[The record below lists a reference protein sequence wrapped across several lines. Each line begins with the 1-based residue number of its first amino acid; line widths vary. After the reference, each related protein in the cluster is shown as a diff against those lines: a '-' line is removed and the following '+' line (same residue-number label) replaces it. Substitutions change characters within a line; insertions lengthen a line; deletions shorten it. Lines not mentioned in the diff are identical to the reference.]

1 MMARIMHRVFLP
13 LALSG
18 SLLALWQPGLFS
30 WARACIPWL
39 LGVIMFGMGMT
50 LAGRDFRRVFGM
62 PGIVLTGLAAQFV
75 IMPLLAIGLSM
86 IFGFEE
92 ALLVGM
98 VLVGCSPGGTASNVI
113 AYLGGANVA
122 LSVTLTACATLL
134 APLLTPALVRFY
146 AGASID
152 VPFWP
157 MVLSVA
163 RIVLLPVLCG
173 IALRGWFGARLGPVL
188 RVFPG
193 IAMVAIVFV
202 IAIVMALNRATVVEL
217 PTVLIAAVAIHNCLG
232 LVLGY
237 VSGWIAG
244 AGERE
249 RRTIAIEVGMQ
260 NSGLA
265 VALASQ
271 FFVPLSALPG
281 ALFSLWH
288 NVSGIVLASW
298 WRRRSTPVQDV
309 PS

>member
-122 LSVTLTACATLL
+122 LFTPTAFAAANPDEPEAWHMVASRERVEFTKRDFFKPRAWVFPRSDFEVDGRLP
-134 APLLTPALVRFY
+134 APAL
-146 AGASID
+146 
-152 VPFWP
+152 
-157 MVLSVA
+157 
-163 RIVLLPVLCG
+163 
-173 IALRGWFGARLGPVL
+173 
-188 RVFPG
+188 
-193 IAMVAIVFV
+193 
-202 IAIVMALNRATVVEL
+202 
-217 PTVLIAAVAIHNCLG
+217 
-232 LVLGY
+232 
-237 VSGWIAG
+237 
-244 AGERE
+244 
-249 RRTIAIEVGMQ
+249 
-260 NSGLA
+260 
-265 VALASQ
+265 
-271 FFVPLSALPG
+271 
-281 ALFSLWH
+281 
-288 NVSGIVLASW
+288 
-298 WRRRSTPVQDV
+298 
-309 PS
+309 